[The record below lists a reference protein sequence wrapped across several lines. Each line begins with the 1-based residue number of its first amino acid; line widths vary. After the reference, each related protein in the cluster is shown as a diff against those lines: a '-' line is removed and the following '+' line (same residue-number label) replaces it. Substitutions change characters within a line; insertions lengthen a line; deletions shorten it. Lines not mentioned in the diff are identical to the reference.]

1 MTLTYTHFENVESPT
16 GFTSRL
22 EHSDGSIIEI
32 PSRLNEDQSINHWK
46 CEQALVEVHE
56 RDVLIRAIIERFHSI
71 DATNVID
78 RTYMNGTQ
86 IRTDYSVA
94 TLNGQAIVE
103 KLKETWPDEVAS
115 YDNNGMNLVAEYT
128 PTRPPYNNNPNIS
141 FYSMDPA
148 SPELLESFGAHY
160 NEYME
165 WYGLK
170 FDTVTNDV
178 ILKAVIPLFEMER
191 VYPQTYN
198 LIMDLLPSN
207 HYTYFA
213 RIHDKDGNINDN
225 VDVYFQG
232 SVDSIK
238 QWCTSYGY
246 TFPFDIN
253 DQNIIKKIFI
263 WGCVYNTTSGELTHV
278 KAYARESFSL

>member
-1 MTLTYTHFENVESPT
+1 MSLTYTHFENVESPT

-32 PSRLNEDQSINHWK
+32 PSRLNEDQTINHWE
-46 CEQALVEVHE
+46 CEQALVHVHE
-56 RDVLIRAIIERFHSI
+56 RDILIKATIDNFRSI
-71 DATNVID
+71 DATNIID

-160 NEYME
+160 NEYVE

-198 LIMDLLPSN
+198 LIMDLLPSK
-207 HYTYFA
+207 HYTFFA
-213 RIHDKDGNINDN
+213 RIHDKDGNVNDN

-232 SVDSIK
+232 PVDSIK
-238 QWCTSYGY
+238 QWCTSYGH

-253 DQNIIKKIFI
+253 DQNIIKKLFI

-278 KAYARESFSL
+278 KAYTRESFSL

>member
-22 EHSDGSIIEI
+22 EHSDGSIIQI
-32 PSRLNEDQSINHWK
+32 PSRLNEDQTINHWE

-56 RDVLIRAIIERFHSI
+56 RDVLIRASIERLRSI
-71 DATNVID
+71 DATNAID

-141 FYSMDPA
+141 FYSWDPA

-198 LIMDLLPSN
+198 LIMDLLSSN
-207 HYTYFA
+207 HNTFFA
-213 RIHDKDGNINDN
+213 RIHDKDGNVNDN

-238 QWCTSYGY
+238 QWCTSYGH
-246 TFPFDIN
+246 TFPYDIN
-253 DQNIIKKIFI
+253 DQNISKKIFI

-278 KAYARESFSL
+278 KAYTRESFSL

>member
-22 EHSDGSIIEI
+22 EHSDGCIIEI
-32 PSRLNEDQSINHWK
+32 PSRLNEDQTINHWE
-46 CEQALVEVHE
+46 CEQALVHVHE
-56 RDVLIRAIIERFHSI
+56 RDILIEPTIERIRSI

-160 NEYME
+160 NEYVE

-198 LIMDLLPSN
+198 LIMDLLSSN
-207 HYTYFA
+207 HYTFFA
-213 RIHDKDGNINDN
+213 RIHDKDGNVNDN

-232 SVDSIK
+232 PVDSIK
-238 QWCTSYGY
+238 QWCTSYGH

-253 DQNIIKKIFI
+253 DQNIIKKVFI
-263 WGCVYNTTSGELTHV
+263 WACVYNTTSGELTHV
-278 KAYARESFSL
+278 KAYTRESFSL